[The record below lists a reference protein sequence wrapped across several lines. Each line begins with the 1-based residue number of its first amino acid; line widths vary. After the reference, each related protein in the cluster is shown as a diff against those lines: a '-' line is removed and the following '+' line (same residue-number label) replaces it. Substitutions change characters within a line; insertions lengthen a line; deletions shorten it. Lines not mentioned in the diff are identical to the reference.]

1 MSVSDEED
9 QEVPALAATQALD
22 GSTPRSDERTDHN
35 IYEEVAESGEDVARA
50 QLEVRL
56 RAEVEAS
63 IRTEEE
69 ARIRAEVE
77 ALIRAE
83 QEEVLLRARI
93 RAEIQ
98 AEVEEKLRA
107 EIRAQLLEEKK
118 AQPCTICFGNIGDQV
133 TTLCGHTF
141 CSGCLAK
148 WRQRGHTLCPM
159 CRSCLD

>member
-1 MSVSDEED
+1 MNAQTIISTKKWLSLVKMWLELNWKFDF
-9 QEVPALAATQALD
+9 VLKLRQAF
-22 GSTPRSDERTDHN
+22 ERKKK
-35 IYEEVAESGEDVARA
+35 
-50 QLEVRL
+50 
-56 RAEVEAS
+56 
-63 IRTEEE
+63 

-83 QEEVLLRARI
+83 QEEALLRARI
-93 RAEIQ
+93 RAEVQ

-118 AQPCTICFGNIGDQV
+118 AQPCTICFGNIDDQV